1 MSIVAFIPARGGSER
16 IPGKN
21 IRELNGH
28 PLLAYAIAGAKR
40 ARIFD
45 GIYVSTEDPEIAKV
59 AVKYGAEVIERPD
72 ILSLST
78 GTDLQWIVHALKN
91 VPAEAEVC
99 VLLRPTN
106 PFRTAFTI
114 LRAWKVWT
122 ESQPSDSLRAVRA
135 VKETPFKMW
144 FEAVI
149 NAPIAR
155 IEPIIQHSG
164 KLYDLPSQQFPMAY
178 MQSGCIQIFTRQLV
192 EEFND
197 QTGSAVVP
205 FSTTE
210 SEGLDLNN
218 MEDWDRANDWLC
230 MGRATLEV
238 IE

>member
-16 IPGKN
+16 IKRKN
-21 IRELNGH
+21 IKHLAGH

-45 GIYVSTEDPEIAKV
+45 GIYVSTEDPEVAKV
-59 AVKYGAEVIERPD
+59 AKRYGAEVIVRPE

-91 VPAEAEVC
+91 VPAEADQC

-106 PFRTAFTI
+106 PCRTAFTI
-114 LRAWKVWT
+114 LRAWKLWT
-122 ESQPSDSLRAVRA
+122 ESQPSDSLRSVRE

-144 FEAVI
+144 FEPFV
-149 NAPIAR
+149 NARIAR
-155 IEPIIQHSG
+155 IEPIIHQSINY
-164 KLYDLPSQQFPMAY
+164 YDLPTQQLPKAY
-178 MQSGCIQIFTRQLV
+178 VQSGCIQIFTRKLV
-192 EEFND
+192 EEHND

-205 FSTTE
+205 FYTSM
-210 SEGLDLNN
+210 SEGLDLNHI
-218 MEDWDRANDWLC
+218 EDWDRANDLLER
-230 MGRATLEV
+230 GLATLEV